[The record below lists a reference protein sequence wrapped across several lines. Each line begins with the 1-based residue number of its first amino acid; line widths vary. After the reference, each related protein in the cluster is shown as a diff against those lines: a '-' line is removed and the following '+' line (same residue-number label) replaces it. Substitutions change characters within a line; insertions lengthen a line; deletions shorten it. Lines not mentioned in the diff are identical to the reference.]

1 MPGASALSQKRFAP
15 RVLELEH
22 HLVMGQTSLGV
33 PRLLGISGKALNA
46 GPGCGGPAADAAS
59 RYPRPAQSAPNADL
73 PTSSCPLH
81 PHSPRSPLHSPQPS
95 RRHLL
100 WPGEIRAE
108 SGGSAARDDLSNNSA
123 LPTRASSFNQ
133 IFSGAVA
140 SRGVSEDQDVGGIDA
155 FGRRQVGKTANS
167 ARPRARLAF
176 DSAQLRGNYVPVL
189 RGAANATGAAQ
200 EREAEL
206 RQAMGLARHQADT
219 AGGLLP
225 QHPRQ
230 SAISEAVQDEVSSP
244 HRSSQG
250 WLAEATS
257 LAYQV
262 VRSGAGAHG
271 AAARPADAGVHA
283 RRASAPPSSR
293 EARDASDYVP
303 RAVSARNAGRTGL
316 IRGADGN
323 APVQDDRVKHGEGR
337 APRLASRLLSGWPSR
352 RAAPSSQDAGGKRS
366 GIQSR
371 GGAEGACGHFGRR
384 EEKEEGKGGDTT
396 KKQEPGP
403 GAGSAEWAEEA
414 VAGLATRAWPASH
427 VHSGAEA
434 VAGAQPA
441 ASSAVTC
448 SPAGEPA
455 GQETGAPMVDAAA
468 IPSGCGGSA
477 CRAAGTDEDM
487 RREGEGVERTACDSL
502 HSLSQGCGLE
512 EGLVTGTRSEEDGDQ
527 AMSQA
532 GKDAEE
538 EIAGREDGERG
549 EGGDVDADLDGLE
562 SPARRGRR
570 AGKGGKAKKKESV
583 YLGYCSNTSVIL
595 MRELLAK
602 WGWRQVDA
610 KTDCRF
616 VWMDPWHANRLGL
629 LTTVCKTQRVNF
641 LPGMKEMCNKKPL
654 YRRLNQAKR
663 QGHADD
669 IFFLPPTYVL
679 PEDYDALEEVLA
691 DKKPKTYICKPD
703 GGAQGNG
710 IFLVRSGQEHRLTRG
725 DKFVVQRYIHKPL
738 LLDGYKFDLRLY
750 VLITSVDPLRC
761 YLFTDG
767 LARFCTQP
775 YAAPTA
781 KNLDQTYMHL
791 TNYSLNKGV
800 HSLHPIAVCSCTS
813 PLLGRSSKE
822 RGRGRGGWRKERL

>member
-1 MPGASALSQKRFAP
+1 MAQCAVCVQFAGGLAWTVRAPARPGPSSSMPGVSTLSQKRFGP
-15 RVLELEH
+15 RLLELEH
-22 HLVMGQTSLGV
+22 HFVMGQTSLGV

-46 GPGCGGPAADAAS
+46 GPGSVGPAANAAT
-59 RYPRPAQSAPNADL
+59 RYPRPAQSVPSADL
-73 PTSSCPLH
+73 PTSSCPPH

-108 SGGSAARDDLSNNSA
+108 SGGSAARNDLSNNSA
-123 LPTRASSFNQ
+123 LPPRTSSFNQ
-133 IFSGAVA
+133 IFGRAVA

-155 FGRRQVGKTANS
+155 FGHKQVGKAANS
-167 ARPRARLAF
+167 AGPRVRLAF
-176 DSAQLRGNYVPVL
+176 DSAQLRGNYVPAL
-189 RGAANATGAAQ
+189 RGAADATGAAQ

-225 QHPRQ
+225 QRPRQ
-230 SAISEAVQDEVSSP
+230 SAISEAVQDGVSSP
-244 HRSSQG
+244 HRSSEG
-250 WLAEATS
+250 S
-257 LAYQV
+257 LADAKILADEV
-262 VRSGAGAHG
+262 VRSGGSAHR
-271 AAARPADAGVHA
+271 AARTADAGVHA

-293 EARDASDYVP
+293 EARDASDSVP

-323 APVQDDRVKHGEGR
+323 ASVQSDRVKHGVGR
-337 APRLASRLLSGWPSR
+337 APRLASRLLSGWSSR
-352 RAAPSSQDAGGKRS
+352 RAAPSSQDAGGKGS
-366 GIQSR
+366 GVQGR
-371 GGAEGACGHFGRR
+371 GVAEGACGHLGG
-384 EEKEEGKGGDTT
+384 KEEQEAKGGGTT
-396 KKQEPGP
+396 NKQVPGP
-403 GAGSAEWAEEA
+403 GAVSAGWAEEA
-414 VAGLATRAWPASH
+414 VAGLATKAWPASH
-427 VHSGAEA
+427 ADLGAEA
-434 VAGAQPA
+434 IAGAQSA
-441 ASSAVTC
+441 ASLAVAC

-455 GQETGAPMVDAAA
+455 GKETGAPEVDASASS
-468 IPSGCGGSA
+468 SGCGGSA
-477 CRAAGTDEDM
+477 CRAPGTDED
-487 RREGEGVERTACDSL
+487 RWREGQGVERTGCDSW
-502 HSLSQGCGLE
+502 HGAGCGLE
-512 EGLVTGTRSEEDGDQ
+512 VGLVTGTRSEEDGDQ
-527 AMSQA
+527 TMSQA

-538 EIAGREDGERG
+538 EIAGREDVERG

-562 SPARRGRR
+562 SPTRRGRR

-602 WGWRQVDA
+602 WGWRQVDD

-616 VWMDPWHANRLGL
+616 VWMDPSHANRLGL
-629 LTTVCKTQRVNF
+629 LTTVCKSQRVNF

-679 PEDYDALEEVLA
+679 PEDYEALEEVLA

-800 HSLHPIAVCSCTS
+800 HSLHPIAVC
-813 PLLGRSSKE
+813 
-822 RGRGRGGWRKERL
+822 